1 MENTSLAQDPMLK
14 ELVGRIVKAGSPD
27 RVILFGSRARGDFRP
42 GSDYDFLVI
51 KDVPREARREY
62 HRSINRSLYG
72 TAVSKDIIVATPE
85 EIRRFGPL
93 IGTVLK
99 PALEEGIIV
108 YERAA

>member
-1 MENTSLAQDPMLK
+1 MANATLSQDPMLQ
-14 ELVGRIVKAGSPD
+14 ELVDRIVKAGDPD

-51 KDVPREARREY
+51 KDVPREIRREY
-62 HRSINRSLYG
+62 RRGINRSLFG
-72 TAVSKDIIVATPE
+72 TAVSKDVIVATPE

-99 PALEEGIIV
+99 PALEEGIVV